1 MIYYFYSRKKGY
13 PCNIEIRT
21 FTSSQIYDPFNHTY
35 LFIGLTG
42 KEILNK
48 LDNLNN
54 LNYKINSL
62 VKKKLIKACNIN
74 LDWYYY
80 PKDTIITTYSS
91 DW

>member
-1 MIYYFYSRKKGY
+1 MIYYFYSRETGY
-13 PCNIEIRT
+13 PGGIEIRT
-21 FTSSQIYDPFNHTY
+21 FTCSPINDPFNHTY

-48 LDNLNN
+48 LKIN
-54 LNYKINSL
+54 NYKINSL
-62 VKKKLIKACNIN
+62 VKKKLIKACSIN

-80 PKDTIITTYSS
+80 PKDTIITTHSS